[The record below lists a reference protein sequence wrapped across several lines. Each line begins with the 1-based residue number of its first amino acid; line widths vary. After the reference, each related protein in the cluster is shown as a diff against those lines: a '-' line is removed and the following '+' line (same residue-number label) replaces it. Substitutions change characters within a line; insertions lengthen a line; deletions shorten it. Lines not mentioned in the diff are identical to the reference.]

1 MTNINASEID
11 VLKMIVNQKSK
22 LYKHLRVI
30 YTQSEVLSKIEKF
43 IHYSKMYNNKVIDPI
58 CTKNIK
64 PDGLNDSIN
73 QNELGA

>member
-1 MTNINASEID
+1 MRIIMTNINASEID

-22 LYKHLRVI
+22 LYKHLRII

-43 IHYSKMYNNKVIDPI
+43 IMYSKMYNNKVIDPI

-64 PDGLNDSIN
+64 CDGLNDSIN
-73 QNELGA
+73 QN

>member
-11 VLKMIVNQKSK
+11 VLKMIVNQRSK

-43 IHYSKMYNNKVIDPI
+43 IFYSRMYNNKVIEPI
-58 CTKNIK
+58 CIKNIK
-64 PDGLNDSIN
+64 CDGMNDSIGG
-73 QNELGA
+73 ELGA